1 MKTSRN
7 SIKLLMAALL
17 GGVVS
22 FAAMACPDAHD
33 NHEKGG
39 DRRLVKALEL
49 TDAQVTQLKTLR
61 ESHKAERKQNKA
73 AMKTIHEQKK
83 ALLTN
88 YSDEKAQAIASEL
101 AAMHKER
108 VLTKLQHQ
116 QALYAMLDDEQKVKF
131 EEILAKHS
139 KPNRKHKAH
148 NSEHN
153 NED

>member
-1 MKTSRN
+1 MKTSRK

-22 FAAMACPDAHD
+22 FAAMACPDMHAH
-33 NHEKGG
+33 EGKGG
-39 DRRLVKALEL
+39 DKRLVKALEL
-49 TDAQVTQLKTLR
+49 TDAQVTQLKSLR
-61 ESHKAERKQNKA
+61 DSHKDERKQNKA
-73 AMKTIHEQKK
+73 AMKSIHEQKQ

-88 YSDEKAQAIASEL
+88 YSDEKAQTIANEL
-101 AAMHKER
+101 ADMHKER
-108 VLTKLQHQ
+108 VLAKLQHQ
-116 QALYAMLDDEQKVKF
+116 QALYAMLNDEQKVKF

-153 NED
+153 NDD